1 MKKKKQSFKRFFAM
15 LLSLVMLMTSV
26 QLQPLNVQAEESSTS
41 TYYKVDDVSEL
52 SAGEEPVIPGQPGE
66 VTVSTIADTKAMA
79 ADATATVKG
88 TVIFVDGKNVVV
100 QDSTGGIN
108 LYFTTAPTDIA
119 IGDVVQATGTR
130 ATFNGLEQLKNVT
143 EYSEDDTAELPAAE
157 TTIAAILADQ
167 ETGLLE
173 STCVVIKNAV
183 IGAINT
189 SGNTTMTV
197 GDSTINIYKIPALDG
212 IGEGDTVNVTAVISD
227 YNGYQLRVADV
238 AGVELV
244 KKAEVTEPE
253 QPDDPQDPVDGIT
266 WTKVTLS
273 EIAETD
279 TVAITM
285 SKEGTTWVLP
295 NVGNGNSKQPLAVTG
310 TVTDDVLTTDVAETY
325 SWNIKA
331 VEGSY
336 NITSGDNYLYLTATN
351 NGMRIGT
358 TVAVW
363 NITGGYLNSVDSK
376 GETRYVGVYNSQD
389 WRCYTSI
396 NNQISGQTLEF
407 WKLGGSTKP
416 EEVTGMKDGT
426 YVIYDAKNMKAAKA
440 LAEDKTYGYFQPAD
454 VTLTDGVVSGYGK
467 DAAWTIKNISD
478 GRFTIVDAN
487 GRYVYMSG
495 TYNSFNVSD
504 SQPESGYLWTA
515 VANED
520 GTVKLMNVEMSKYI
534 SYDETYSSFGAY
546 AEPSDTQ
553 KANLTLVSFVEP
565 EEEEPDVGA
574 AGIADGDY
582 VIWAPAYNMALSSNY
597 NGSYYNPGVKL
608 SVSGNSVSGYGNSEI
623 WTVTNNADGTIT
635 ISCSGGKLAMD
646 TDHSSMPLDA
656 VNDTWTLEDAGNG
669 QYYVKN
675 VGRGCYIEWYKD
687 KSYWSGYYSISA
699 SSEGMFALKFTPA
712 EKGLDVDSS
721 IVEAIASWGGGG
733 AYNDTDNAAVIKGD
747 RYTSGDQLDANAEYT
762 VVVSGVN
769 VKPYSTS
776 TPNTGGTSYYMG
788 GKGIGSGSN
797 DYAQFAV
804 NTAGWGNMELS
815 FRMRASNTAPGSFQ
829 LCYSKDGGNTWVNFT
844 EGTYKYAYTSYDGE
858 GESYVVEGDGAI
870 SDGIAKTSMAPA
882 NYITFTF
889 AVPSGADNCEN
900 LLIRMVPGTD
910 AAKAGGTIK
919 NTGVIRVDS
928 VVLAGSPIVD
938 SSITGYVAVTPDGA
952 EDQAVGTELTMESAT
967 EGATICYRVNGGNWA
982 TYNAE
987 SKPTLADL
995 PCNVEAYAV
1004 SDGRAKSVVLV
1015 YTYAAGSVATV
1026 KFTPNGGGVY
1036 IEGESS
1042 EIVLSSD
1049 TADATIY
1056 YATSEDGIVFS
1067 DYAEYTAPIVIE
1079 KGFGKLSVKA
1089 YAHKD
1094 GYKDSIEVIRDFTE
1108 RSSDEYKIYFGQ
1120 MHAHTNISDGSGDIK
1135 EAFEHASNV
1144 KNLDFL
1150 AVTDH
1155 SNSFDN
1161 DGSGVLAEDGS
1172 SVSSEWKLGHDEA
1185 RNITSEDF
1193 VGLYGYEM
1201 TWSNGLG
1208 HMNTFNSPG
1217 WQSRTQ
1223 NDYKT
1228 YGTALQNYYTAL
1240 ATVPAS
1246 ISQFNHPGTT
1256 FGDFSDFA
1264 HYTEERDDLITLIE
1278 VGNGEG
1284 AIGSSGYFPSYEYYT
1299 RALDKG
1305 WHVAP
1310 TNNQDNHKGLWGDA
1324 NTGRSV
1330 VLVDSLTETNIYDAM
1345 RNYRVY
1351 ATEDNDLGIYYTLDG
1366 NIMGTILDSSDV
1378 GGTVKLSVALADPT
1392 DSANA
1397 TVSVIV
1403 NGGYAAA
1410 SQTATCND
1418 TVTFSVPS
1426 SYNYY
1431 YIKVVQA
1438 DGDIAV
1444 TAPVWIGKVEA
1455 VGVSSLT
1462 AASDLTIAGEK
1473 QTFNLELFNNEKKD
1487 LLVSSLVFTNKDTGE
1502 VIYTDSTIS
1511 QVGAEST
1518 AACTFDH
1525 IFDENGIYTI
1535 RATVKG
1541 TLNGVEKTYTQ
1552 DLEITVMPAEIT
1564 SKVIVD
1570 GTHFNDYV
1578 TGYYGGNTGNMTTIA
1593 AAQGIKVHVE
1603 TEKITAEMLADC
1615 SLLVISAPAKKTG
1628 TANAGDYTA
1637 SLFEED
1643 FIDTVKGFVENGGSV
1658 IVCGLADYQDKGAPS
1673 ADYHTAAQLNK
1684 LLAAIGSSL
1693 RINDD
1698 EAYDEENNGGQ
1709 AYRLYPSV
1717 FNSDSK
1723 WCNGLVEGQT
1733 YSQYSGCTVDAGNG
1747 TWLVK
1752 GFDTTYSIDSDGDGV
1767 GGLEK
1772 GNAVFIAAED
1782 TEYGGTVF
1790 ASGGVFVS
1798 DFEVKAEL
1806 DNMWD
1811 LPYANRTI
1819 YENILGI
1826 TRKMP
1831 EITPIAEVRQ
1841 SAAVAL
1847 GEIFVVEGYVT
1858 AGTANPNTKF
1868 FDTIYLQDDTGGI
1881 TIFPYSELGLE
1892 LGTKMRITG
1901 NTEHYQGDFEIQ
1913 IMSYEILDAAKKII
1927 DPEEMSAKAAMDYDN
1942 NGGKLIKVQ
1951 GEVDSVT
1958 MSNGVVSEFVVK
1970 DEQGDEAKV
1979 FIDGYILSGTTGKNE
1994 LAGIVK
2000 EGNTVSAVGLSYLHP
2015 EGDSEVSVCV
2025 LRVRDCDEI
2034 ILIKE
2039 GPGTGTGGNNGS
2051 GSTSGSGTGGSS
2063 SANNNTTSDKPE
2075 SNKPVETIPA
2085 PNKNTTTNKVTTNG
2099 TTVTKPVTSEKNDSE
2114 ELTIP
2119 TEDMSVDSAIVEETA
2134 NEAIV
2139 GIVKQ
2144 EVEVVEGKATVS
2156 TETINKIIEVTE
2168 TGSTVILPLKEAAR
2182 DDQEVNEVIV
2192 PAAAI
2197 TKMIE
2202 RDASVT
2208 MEFEKAKVF
2217 LSIESLKVIAE
2228 QAKGKDVE
2236 IRVVEMTHH
2245 ELNEKQQKALEGKE
2259 TELCITVQI
2268 HCDGEYIGD
2277 FKGGKAMLAI
2287 PFTPRDGRS
2296 VDYHKVYF
2304 VADDGH
2310 KEVIPFKYANGHMI
2324 IAVGHFSEYVIVY
2337 EGADIESE
2345 DVKVSVDETVLE
2357 DDETAEV
2364 DEKGGL
2370 LVVPM
2375 ILVILVFTTVIIYM
2389 KKRKGNQ

>member
-1 MKKKKQSFKRFFAM
+1 M
-15 LLSLVMLMTSV
+15 
-26 QLQPLNVQAEESSTS
+26 
-41 TYYKVDDVSEL
+41 
-52 SAGEEPVIPGQPGE
+52 
-66 VTVSTIADTKAMA
+66 
-79 ADATATVKG
+79 
-88 TVIFVDGKNVVV
+88 
-100 QDSTGGIN
+100 
-108 LYFTTAPTDIA
+108 
-119 IGDVVQATGTR
+119 
-130 ATFNGLEQLKNVT
+130 
-143 EYSEDDTAELPAAE
+143 
-157 TTIAAILADQ
+157 
-167 ETGLLE
+167 
-173 STCVVIKNAV
+173 
-183 IGAINT
+183 
-189 SGNTTMTV
+189 
-197 GDSTINIYKIPALDG
+197 
-212 IGEGDTVNVTAVISD
+212 
-227 YNGYQLRVADV
+227 
-238 AGVELV
+238 
-244 KKAEVTEPE
+244 
-253 QPDDPQDPVDGIT
+253 
-266 WTKVTLS
+266 
-273 EIAETD
+273 
-279 TVAITM
+279 
-285 SKEGTTWVLP
+285 
-295 NVGNGNSKQPLAVTG
+295 
-310 TVTDDVLTTDVAETY
+310 
-325 SWNIKA
+325 
-331 VEGSY
+331 
-336 NITSGDNYLYLTATN
+336 
-351 NGMRIGT
+351 
-358 TVAVW
+358 
-363 NITGGYLNSVDSK
+363 
-376 GETRYVGVYNSQD
+376 
-389 WRCYTSI
+389 
-396 NNQISGQTLEF
+396 
-407 WKLGGSTKP
+407 
-416 EEVTGMKDGT
+416 
-426 YVIYDAKNMKAAKA
+426 
-440 LAEDKTYGYFQPAD
+440 
-454 VTLTDGVVSGYGK
+454 
-467 DAAWTIKNISD
+467 
-478 GRFTIVDAN
+478 
-487 GRYVYMSG
+487 
-495 TYNSFNVSD
+495 
-504 SQPESGYLWTA
+504 
-515 VANED
+515 
-520 GTVKLMNVEMSKYI
+520 
-534 SYDETYSSFGAY
+534 
-546 AEPSDTQ
+546 
-553 KANLTLVSFVEP
+553 
-565 EEEEPDVGA
+565 
-574 AGIADGDY
+574 
-582 VIWAPAYNMALSSNY
+582 
-597 NGSYYNPGVKL
+597 
-608 SVSGNSVSGYGNSEI
+608 
-623 WTVTNNADGTIT
+623 
-635 ISCSGGKLAMD
+635 
-646 TDHSSMPLDA
+646 
-656 VNDTWTLEDAGNG
+656 
-669 QYYVKN
+669 
-675 VGRGCYIEWYKD
+675 
-687 KSYWSGYYSISA
+687 
-699 SSEGMFALKFTPA
+699 
-712 EKGLDVDSS
+712 
-721 IVEAIASWGGGG
+721 
-733 AYNDTDNAAVIKGD
+733 
-747 RYTSGDQLDANAEYT
+747 DANAKYT
-762 VVVSGVN
+762 VVVSGAN
-769 VKPYSTS
+769 VKPFSTS
-776 TPNTGGTSYYMG
+776 NSGTGGTSYYMG

-844 EGTYKYAYTSYDGE
+844 EGTYKYAYTSYNGA

-889 AVPSGADNCEN
+889 AVPSGADNCED

-967 EGATICYRVNGGNWA
+967 EGATIYYRVNGGDWA
-982 TYNAE
+982 TYDAE
-987 SKPTLADL
+987 SKPTLAAL
-995 PCNVEAYAV
+995 PCNVEAYAA
-1004 SDGRAKSVVLV
+1004 SDGRADSVVLV
-1015 YTYAAGSVATV
+1015 YTYAAGSVATA

-1049 TADATIY
+1049 TAGATIY

-1067 DYAEYTAPIVIE
+1067 DYVEYTAPIVIE

-1108 RSSDEYKIYFGQ
+1108 RLSDRYNNYFGQ
-1120 MHAHTNISDGSGDIK
+1120 LHAHTNISDGSGDIK

-1161 DGSGVLAEDGS
+1161 DGSGVLAQDGS
-1172 SVSSEWKLGHDEA
+1172 SVSSEWALGHAEA

-1193 VGLYGYEM
+1193 VGIYGYEM

-1208 HMNTFNSPG
+1208 HMNTFNTPG

-1378 GGTVKLSVALADPT
+1378 GGTVNLSVALTDPT

-1462 AASDLTIAGEK
+1462 ATSDLTIAGEK

-1511 QVGAEST
+1511 QVGVEST

-1525 IFDENGIYTI
+1525 IFDKNGIYTI

-1603 TEKITAEMLADC
+1603 TEKITAEMLDDC
-1615 SLLVISAPAKKTG
+1615 SLLVISAPAKKNG

-1684 LLAAIGSSL
+1684 LLEAIGSSL

-1698 EAYDEENNGGQ
+1698 EAYDQENNGGQ

-1782 TEYGGTVF
+1782 TGYGGTVF

-1913 IMSYEILDAAKKII
+1913 IMSYEILDADKKII
-1927 DPEEMSAKAAMDYDN
+1927 EPEKMSAKDAMDYGN
-1942 NGGKLIKVQ
+1942 NGGELIQVE
-1951 GEVDSVT
+1951 GEVVSVT

-1994 LAGIVK
+1994 LAGFVK
-2000 EGNTVSAVGLSYLHP
+2000 EGNTVSAVGLLYLHP
-2015 EGDSEVSVCV
+2015 EGDSEVSVSV

-2034 ILIKE
+2034 KPVKD
-2039 GPGTGTGGNNGS
+2039 GADTGTGGNTGTGDSSNSGGS
-2051 GSTSGSGTGGSS
+2051 SKPAKKPGPDSGSGKSSGEAPEVYKAPTVSGNGAKTGDNS
-2063 SANNNTTSDKPE
+2063 
-2075 SNKPVETIPA
+2075 PVVLWI
-2085 PNKNTTTNKVTTNG
+2085 
-2099 TTVTKPVTSEKNDSE
+2099 
-2114 ELTIP
+2114 
-2119 TEDMSVDSAIVEETA
+2119 SVVAL
-2134 NEAIV
+2134 
-2139 GIVKQ
+2139 
-2144 EVEVVEGKATVS
+2144 ATVA
-2156 TETINKIIEVTE
+2156 V
-2168 TGSTVILPLKEAAR
+2168 
-2182 DDQEVNEVIV
+2182 
-2192 PAAAI
+2192 
-2197 TKMIE
+2197 
-2202 RDASVT
+2202 
-2208 MEFEKAKVF
+2208 
-2217 LSIESLKVIAE
+2217 
-2228 QAKGKDVE
+2228 
-2236 IRVVEMTHH
+2236 
-2245 ELNEKQQKALEGKE
+2245 AL
-2259 TELCITVQI
+2259 ITV
-2268 HCDGEYIGD
+2268 
-2277 FKGGKAMLAI
+2277 
-2287 PFTPRDGRS
+2287 
-2296 VDYHKVYF
+2296 
-2304 VADDGH
+2304 
-2310 KEVIPFKYANGHMI
+2310 
-2324 IAVGHFSEYVIVY
+2324 
-2337 EGADIESE
+2337 
-2345 DVKVSVDETVLE
+2345 
-2357 DDETAEV
+2357 
-2364 DEKGGL
+2364 
-2370 LVVPM
+2370 
-2375 ILVILVFTTVIIYM
+2375 
-2389 KKRKGNQ
+2389 KRKKEYKEN

>member
-26 QLQPLNVQAEESSTS
+26 QLQPLNVQAEEPI
-41 TYYKVDDVSEL
+41 TYYKVMDVTKL
-52 SAGEEPVIPGQPGE
+52 SAGDNIIIVAAEDAYALGTEQNDNNRSQGSVTKSDDGNTVTLDADVQIITLEEGTTEGTFAFQVGEGYLYAASSSSNHLKTRTDKTADASWKIEITDGIAGIVAQGEKTHNVLRYNKSSDLFACYEAGKQGDVLIYSATEQDYDEGSGNGGSGNEGSGEEPVIPEQPGE

-79 ADATATVKG
+79 TDATATVKG

-108 LYFTTAPTDIA
+108 LYFSTAPADITS
-119 IGDVVQATGTR
+119 GDVVQATGTR
-130 ATFNGLEQLKNVT
+130 AAYNGLEQLKNVT
-143 EYSEDDTAELPAAE
+143 EYSKDATAGLPAAE

-173 STCVVIKNAV
+173 STRVVIKDAV

-189 SGNTTMTV
+189 SGNTTLTV

-227 YNGYQLRVADV
+227 YNGYQLRVADA

-253 QPDDPQDPVDGIT
+253 QPDDPQ
-266 WTKVTLS
+266 
-273 EIAETD
+273 
-279 TVAITM
+279 
-285 SKEGTTWVLP
+285 
-295 NVGNGNSKQPLAVTG
+295 
-310 TVTDDVLTTDVAETY
+310 
-325 SWNIKA
+325 
-331 VEGSY
+331 
-336 NITSGDNYLYLTATN
+336 
-351 NGMRIGT
+351 
-358 TVAVW
+358 
-363 NITGGYLNSVDSK
+363 
-376 GETRYVGVYNSQD
+376 
-389 WRCYTSI
+389 
-396 NNQISGQTLEF
+396 
-407 WKLGGSTKP
+407 
-416 EEVTGMKDGT
+416 
-426 YVIYDAKNMKAAKA
+426 
-440 LAEDKTYGYFQPAD
+440 
-454 VTLTDGVVSGYGK
+454 
-467 DAAWTIKNISD
+467 
-478 GRFTIVDAN
+478 
-487 GRYVYMSG
+487 
-495 TYNSFNVSD
+495 
-504 SQPESGYLWTA
+504 
-515 VANED
+515 
-520 GTVKLMNVEMSKYI
+520 
-534 SYDETYSSFGAY
+534 
-546 AEPSDTQ
+546 
-553 KANLTLVSFVEP
+553 
-565 EEEEPDVGA
+565 EPDVGA

-608 SVSGNSVSGYGNSEI
+608 SVSGSSVSGYGNSEI
-623 WTVTNNADGTIT
+623 WTVTNNEDGTIT
-635 ISCSGGKLAMD
+635 ISCSEGKLAMG
-646 TDHSSMPLDA
+646 TGFSSMPLNE
-656 VNDTWTLEDAGNG
+656 VNDTWTLEDASNG

-675 VGRGCYIEWYKD
+675 VGRECYIEWYES
-687 KSYWSGYYSISA
+687 KSYWSGYKTISA
-699 SSEGMFALKFTPA
+699 GSEGMFALKFTPA
-712 EKGLDVDSS
+712 EKGLEVDSS

-733 AYNDTDNAAVIKGD
+733 EYNDTDNAAVIQGD
-747 RYTSGDQLDANAEYT
+747 RYTSGDQLDANAKYT
-762 VVVSGVN
+762 VVVSGAN
-769 VKPYSTS
+769 VKPFSTS
-776 TPNTGGTSYYMG
+776 NSGTGGTSYYMG

-844 EGTYKYAYTSYDGE
+844 EGTYKYAYTSYNGA

-938 SSITGYVAVTPDGA
+938 SNITGYVTVTPDGA

-967 EGATICYRVNGGNWA
+967 EGATIYYRVNGGDWA
-982 TYNAE
+982 TYNAK
-987 SKPTLADL
+987 SKPTLASL

-1004 SDGRAKSVVLV
+1004 SDGRADSVVLV

-1049 TADATIY
+1049 TAGATIY
-1056 YATSEDGIVFS
+1056 YATSGDGIVFS
-1067 DYAEYTAPIVIE
+1067 DYVEYTAPIAIE

-1108 RSSDEYKIYFGQ
+1108 RLSDKYNIYFGQ
-1120 MHAHTNISDGSGDIK
+1120 LHAHTNISDGSGDIK

-1161 DGSGVLAEDGS
+1161 DGSGVLAQDGS
-1172 SVSSEWKLGHDEA
+1172 SVSSEWALGHAEA

-1208 HMNTFNSPG
+1208 HMNTFNTPG

-1246 ISQFNHPGTT
+1246 VSQFNHPGTT

-1330 VLVDSLTETNIYDAM
+1330 VLVDSLTESNIYDAM

-1366 NIMGTILDSSDV
+1366 NIMGTILDSSDI
-1378 GGTVKLSVALADPT
+1378 GGTVNLTVALTDST

-1525 IFDENGIYTI
+1525 IFDKNGIYTI

-1603 TEKITAEMLADC
+1603 TEKITAEMLDDC
-1615 SLLVISAPAKKTG
+1615 SLLVISAPAKKNG

-1643 FIDTVKGFVENGGSV
+1643 FIDTVKGFVKNGGSV
-1658 IVCGLADYQDKGAPS
+1658 IVCGLADYQDKGSPS

-1767 GGLEK
+1767 GGSEK

-1782 TEYGGTVF
+1782 TGYGGTVF

-1831 EITPIAEVRQ
+1831 EITPIADVRK

-1868 FDTIYLQDDTGGI
+1868 FDTIYLQDETGGI

-1913 IMSYEILDAAKKII
+1913 IMSYEILDADKKII
-1927 DPEEMSAKAAMDYDN
+1927 DPEKMSAKDAMDYGN
-1942 NGGKLIKVQ
+1942 NGGELIQVQ
-1951 GEVDSVT
+1951 GEVVSVT

-1970 DEQGDEAKV
+1970 DEKGDEAKV

-1994 LAGIVK
+1994 LADIVK
-2000 EGNTVSAVGLSYLHP
+2000 EGNTVSAVGLLYLHP
-2015 EGDSEVSVCV
+2015 EGDSEVSVSV

-2034 ILIKE
+2034 RLEKK
-2039 GPGTGTGGNNGS
+2039 GAGTGTGGNTGTGDSSNSGGS
-2051 GSTSGSGTGGSS
+2051 SKPAKKPGPDSGSGKSSGEAPEVYKAPTVSGNGAKTGDNS
-2063 SANNNTTSDKPE
+2063 
-2075 SNKPVETIPA
+2075 PVVLWI
-2085 PNKNTTTNKVTTNG
+2085 
-2099 TTVTKPVTSEKNDSE
+2099 
-2114 ELTIP
+2114 
-2119 TEDMSVDSAIVEETA
+2119 SVVAL
-2134 NEAIV
+2134 
-2139 GIVKQ
+2139 
-2144 EVEVVEGKATVS
+2144 ATVA
-2156 TETINKIIEVTE
+2156 V
-2168 TGSTVILPLKEAAR
+2168 
-2182 DDQEVNEVIV
+2182 
-2192 PAAAI
+2192 
-2197 TKMIE
+2197 
-2202 RDASVT
+2202 
-2208 MEFEKAKVF
+2208 
-2217 LSIESLKVIAE
+2217 
-2228 QAKGKDVE
+2228 
-2236 IRVVEMTHH
+2236 
-2245 ELNEKQQKALEGKE
+2245 AL
-2259 TELCITVQI
+2259 ITV
-2268 HCDGEYIGD
+2268 
-2277 FKGGKAMLAI
+2277 
-2287 PFTPRDGRS
+2287 
-2296 VDYHKVYF
+2296 
-2304 VADDGH
+2304 
-2310 KEVIPFKYANGHMI
+2310 
-2324 IAVGHFSEYVIVY
+2324 
-2337 EGADIESE
+2337 
-2345 DVKVSVDETVLE
+2345 
-2357 DDETAEV
+2357 
-2364 DEKGGL
+2364 
-2370 LVVPM
+2370 
-2375 ILVILVFTTVIIYM
+2375 
-2389 KKRKGNQ
+2389 KRKKEYKEN

>member
-26 QLQPLNVQAEESSTS
+26 QLQPLNVQAEEPI
-41 TYYKVDDVSEL
+41 TYYKVMDVTKL
-52 SAGEEPVIPGQPGE
+52 SAGDNIIIVAAEDAYALGTEQNDNNRSQGSVAKSDDGNTVTLDADVQIITLEEGTTEGTFAFQVGEGYLYAASSSSNHLKTRTDKTADASWKIEITDGIAGIVAQGEKTHNVLRYNKSSDLFACYEAGKQGDVLIYSATEQDYDEGSGNGGSGNEGSGEEPVIPEQPGE

-79 ADATATVKG
+79 TDATATVKG

-108 LYFTTAPTDIA
+108 LYFSTAPADITS
-119 IGDVVQATGTR
+119 GDVVQATGTR
-130 ATFNGLEQLKNVT
+130 AAYNGLEQLKNVT
-143 EYSEDDTAELPAAE
+143 EYSKDATAGLPAAE

-173 STCVVIKNAV
+173 STRVVIKDAV

-189 SGNTTMTV
+189 SGNTTLTV

-227 YNGYQLRVADV
+227 YNGYQLRVADA

-253 QPDDPQDPVDGIT
+253 QPDDPQ
-266 WTKVTLS
+266 
-273 EIAETD
+273 
-279 TVAITM
+279 
-285 SKEGTTWVLP
+285 
-295 NVGNGNSKQPLAVTG
+295 
-310 TVTDDVLTTDVAETY
+310 
-325 SWNIKA
+325 
-331 VEGSY
+331 
-336 NITSGDNYLYLTATN
+336 
-351 NGMRIGT
+351 
-358 TVAVW
+358 
-363 NITGGYLNSVDSK
+363 
-376 GETRYVGVYNSQD
+376 
-389 WRCYTSI
+389 
-396 NNQISGQTLEF
+396 
-407 WKLGGSTKP
+407 
-416 EEVTGMKDGT
+416 
-426 YVIYDAKNMKAAKA
+426 
-440 LAEDKTYGYFQPAD
+440 
-454 VTLTDGVVSGYGK
+454 
-467 DAAWTIKNISD
+467 
-478 GRFTIVDAN
+478 
-487 GRYVYMSG
+487 
-495 TYNSFNVSD
+495 
-504 SQPESGYLWTA
+504 
-515 VANED
+515 
-520 GTVKLMNVEMSKYI
+520 
-534 SYDETYSSFGAY
+534 
-546 AEPSDTQ
+546 
-553 KANLTLVSFVEP
+553 
-565 EEEEPDVGA
+565 EPDVGA

-608 SVSGNSVSGYGNSEI
+608 SVSGSSVSGYGNSEI
-623 WTVTNNADGTIT
+623 WTVTNNEDGTIT
-635 ISCSGGKLAMD
+635 ISCSEGKLAMG
-646 TDHSSMPLDA
+646 TGFSSMPLNE
-656 VNDTWTLEDAGNG
+656 VNDTWTLEDASNG

-675 VGRGCYIEWYKD
+675 VGRECYIEWYES
-687 KSYWSGYYSISA
+687 KSYWSGYKTISA
-699 SSEGMFALKFTPA
+699 GSEGMFALKFTPA
-712 EKGLDVDSS
+712 EKGLEVDSS

-733 AYNDTDNAAVIKGD
+733 EYNDTDNAAVIQGD
-747 RYTSGDQLDANAEYT
+747 RYTSGDQLDANAKYT
-762 VVVSGVN
+762 VVVSGAN
-769 VKPYSTS
+769 VKPFSTS
-776 TPNTGGTSYYMG
+776 NSGTGGTSYYMG

-844 EGTYKYAYTSYDGE
+844 EGTYKYAYTSYNGA

-938 SSITGYVAVTPDGA
+938 SNITGYVTVTPDGA

-967 EGATICYRVNGGNWA
+967 EGATIYYRVNGGDWA
-982 TYNAE
+982 TYNAK
-987 SKPTLADL
+987 SKPTLASL

-1004 SDGRAKSVVLV
+1004 SDGRADSVVLV

-1049 TADATIY
+1049 TAGATIY
-1056 YATSEDGIVFS
+1056 YATSGDGIVFS
-1067 DYAEYTAPIVIE
+1067 DYVEYTAPIAIE

-1108 RSSDEYKIYFGQ
+1108 RLSDKYNIYFGQ
-1120 MHAHTNISDGSGDIK
+1120 LHAHTNISDGSGDIK

-1161 DGSGVLAEDGS
+1161 DGSGVLAQDGS
-1172 SVSSEWKLGHDEA
+1172 SVSSEWALGHAEA

-1208 HMNTFNSPG
+1208 HMNTFNTPG

-1246 ISQFNHPGTT
+1246 VSQFNHPGTT

-1330 VLVDSLTETNIYDAM
+1330 VLVDSLTESNIYDAM

-1366 NIMGTILDSSDV
+1366 NIMGTILDSSDI
-1378 GGTVKLSVALADPT
+1378 GGTVNLTVALTDST

-1525 IFDENGIYTI
+1525 IFDKNGIYTI

-1603 TEKITAEMLADC
+1603 TEKITAEMLDDC
-1615 SLLVISAPAKKTG
+1615 SLLVISAPAKKNG

-1643 FIDTVKGFVENGGSV
+1643 FIDTVKGFVKNGGSV
-1658 IVCGLADYQDKGAPS
+1658 IVCGLADYQDKGSPS

-1782 TEYGGTVF
+1782 TGYGGTVF

-1831 EITPIAEVRQ
+1831 EITPIADVRK

-1868 FDTIYLQDDTGGI
+1868 FDTIYLQDETGGI

-1913 IMSYEILDAAKKII
+1913 IMSYEILDADKKII
-1927 DPEEMSAKAAMDYDN
+1927 DPEKMSAKDAMDYGN
-1942 NGGKLIKVQ
+1942 NGGELIQVQ
-1951 GEVDSVT
+1951 GEVVSVT

-1970 DEQGDEAKV
+1970 DEKGDEAKV

-1994 LAGIVK
+1994 LADIVK
-2000 EGNTVSAVGLSYLHP
+2000 EGNTVSAVGLLYLHP
-2015 EGDSEVSVCV
+2015 EGDSEVSVSV

-2034 ILIKE
+2034 RLEKK
-2039 GPGTGTGGNNGS
+2039 GAGTGTGGNTGTGDSSNSGGS
-2051 GSTSGSGTGGSS
+2051 SKPAKKPGPDSGSGKSSGEAPEVYKAPTVSGNGAKTGDNS
-2063 SANNNTTSDKPE
+2063 
-2075 SNKPVETIPA
+2075 PVVLWI
-2085 PNKNTTTNKVTTNG
+2085 
-2099 TTVTKPVTSEKNDSE
+2099 
-2114 ELTIP
+2114 
-2119 TEDMSVDSAIVEETA
+2119 SVVAL
-2134 NEAIV
+2134 
-2139 GIVKQ
+2139 
-2144 EVEVVEGKATVS
+2144 ATVA
-2156 TETINKIIEVTE
+2156 V
-2168 TGSTVILPLKEAAR
+2168 
-2182 DDQEVNEVIV
+2182 
-2192 PAAAI
+2192 
-2197 TKMIE
+2197 
-2202 RDASVT
+2202 
-2208 MEFEKAKVF
+2208 
-2217 LSIESLKVIAE
+2217 
-2228 QAKGKDVE
+2228 
-2236 IRVVEMTHH
+2236 
-2245 ELNEKQQKALEGKE
+2245 AL
-2259 TELCITVQI
+2259 ITV
-2268 HCDGEYIGD
+2268 
-2277 FKGGKAMLAI
+2277 
-2287 PFTPRDGRS
+2287 
-2296 VDYHKVYF
+2296 
-2304 VADDGH
+2304 
-2310 KEVIPFKYANGHMI
+2310 
-2324 IAVGHFSEYVIVY
+2324 
-2337 EGADIESE
+2337 
-2345 DVKVSVDETVLE
+2345 
-2357 DDETAEV
+2357 
-2364 DEKGGL
+2364 
-2370 LVVPM
+2370 
-2375 ILVILVFTTVIIYM
+2375 
-2389 KKRKGNQ
+2389 KRKKEYKEN

>member
-26 QLQPLNVQAEESSTS
+26 QLQPLNVQAEEPI
-41 TYYKVDDVSEL
+41 TYYKVMDVTKL
-52 SAGEEPVIPGQPGE
+52 SAGDNIIIVAAEDAYALGTEQNDNNRSQGSVAKSDDGNTVTLDADVQIITLEEGTTEGTFAFQVGEGYLYAASSSSNHLKTRTDKTADASWKIEITDGIAGIVAQGEKTHNVLRYNKSSDLFACYEAGKQGDVLIYSATEQDYDEGSGNGGSGNEGSGEEPVIPEQPGE

-79 ADATATVKG
+79 TDATATVKG

-108 LYFTTAPTDIA
+108 LYFSTAPADITS
-119 IGDVVQATGTR
+119 GDVVQATGTR
-130 ATFNGLEQLKNVT
+130 AAYNGLEQLKNVT
-143 EYSEDDTAELPAAE
+143 EYSKDATAGLPAAE

-173 STCVVIKNAV
+173 STRVVIKDAV

-189 SGNTTMTV
+189 SGNTTLTV

-227 YNGYQLRVADV
+227 YNGYQLRVADA

-253 QPDDPQDPVDGIT
+253 QPDDPQ
-266 WTKVTLS
+266 
-273 EIAETD
+273 
-279 TVAITM
+279 
-285 SKEGTTWVLP
+285 
-295 NVGNGNSKQPLAVTG
+295 
-310 TVTDDVLTTDVAETY
+310 
-325 SWNIKA
+325 
-331 VEGSY
+331 
-336 NITSGDNYLYLTATN
+336 
-351 NGMRIGT
+351 
-358 TVAVW
+358 
-363 NITGGYLNSVDSK
+363 
-376 GETRYVGVYNSQD
+376 
-389 WRCYTSI
+389 
-396 NNQISGQTLEF
+396 
-407 WKLGGSTKP
+407 
-416 EEVTGMKDGT
+416 
-426 YVIYDAKNMKAAKA
+426 
-440 LAEDKTYGYFQPAD
+440 
-454 VTLTDGVVSGYGK
+454 
-467 DAAWTIKNISD
+467 
-478 GRFTIVDAN
+478 
-487 GRYVYMSG
+487 
-495 TYNSFNVSD
+495 
-504 SQPESGYLWTA
+504 
-515 VANED
+515 
-520 GTVKLMNVEMSKYI
+520 
-534 SYDETYSSFGAY
+534 
-546 AEPSDTQ
+546 
-553 KANLTLVSFVEP
+553 
-565 EEEEPDVGA
+565 EPDVGA

-608 SVSGNSVSGYGNSEI
+608 SVSGSSVSGYGNSEI
-623 WTVTNNADGTIT
+623 WTVTNNEDGTIT
-635 ISCSGGKLAMD
+635 ISCSEGKLAMG
-646 TDHSSMPLDA
+646 TGFSSMPLNE
-656 VNDTWTLEDAGNG
+656 VNDTWTLEDASNG

-675 VGRGCYIEWYKD
+675 VGRECYIEWYES
-687 KSYWSGYYSISA
+687 KSYWSGYKTISA
-699 SSEGMFALKFTPA
+699 GSEGMFALKFTPA
-712 EKGLDVDSS
+712 EKGLEVDSS

-733 AYNDTDNAAVIKGD
+733 EYNDTDNAAVIQGD
-747 RYTSGDQLDANAEYT
+747 RYTSGDQLDANAKYT
-762 VVVSGVN
+762 VVVSGAN
-769 VKPYSTS
+769 VKPFSTS
-776 TPNTGGTSYYMG
+776 NSGTGGTSYYMG

-844 EGTYKYAYTSYDGE
+844 EGTYKYAYTSYNGA

-938 SSITGYVAVTPDGA
+938 SNITGYVTVTPDGA

-967 EGATICYRVNGGNWA
+967 EGATIYYRVNGGDWA
-982 TYNAE
+982 TYNAK
-987 SKPTLADL
+987 SKPTLASL

-1004 SDGRAKSVVLV
+1004 SDGRADSVVLV

-1049 TADATIY
+1049 TAGATIY
-1056 YATSEDGIVFS
+1056 YATSGDGIVFS
-1067 DYAEYTAPIVIE
+1067 DYVEYTAPIAIE

-1108 RSSDEYKIYFGQ
+1108 RLSDKYNIYFGQ
-1120 MHAHTNISDGSGDIK
+1120 LHAHTNISDGSGDIK

-1161 DGSGVLAEDGS
+1161 DGSGVLAQDGS
-1172 SVSSEWKLGHDEA
+1172 SVSSEWALGHAEA

-1208 HMNTFNSPG
+1208 HMNTFNTPG

-1246 ISQFNHPGTT
+1246 VSQFNHPGTT

-1330 VLVDSLTETNIYDAM
+1330 VLVDSLTESNIYDAM

-1366 NIMGTILDSSDV
+1366 NIMGTILDSSDI
-1378 GGTVKLSVALADPT
+1378 GGTVNLTVALTDST

-1525 IFDENGIYTI
+1525 IFDKNGIYTI

-1603 TEKITAEMLADC
+1603 TEKITAEMLDDC
-1615 SLLVISAPAKKTG
+1615 SLLVISAPAKKNG

-1643 FIDTVKGFVENGGSV
+1643 FIDTVKGFVKNGGSV
-1658 IVCGLADYQDKGAPS
+1658 IVCGLADYQDKGSPS

-1782 TEYGGTVF
+1782 TGYGGTVF

-1831 EITPIAEVRQ
+1831 EITPIADVRK

-1868 FDTIYLQDDTGGI
+1868 FDTIYLQDETGGI

-1913 IMSYEILDAAKKII
+1913 IMSYEILDADKKII
-1927 DPEEMSAKAAMDYDN
+1927 VPKEMSAKDAMNYGK
-1942 NGGKLIKVQ
+1942 NGGELIKVQ
-1951 GEVDSVT
+1951 GEVVSVT

-1994 LAGIVK
+1994 LADIVK

-2015 EGDSEVSVCV
+2015 EGNSEVSVCV

-2034 ILIKE
+2034 RLVE
-2039 GPGTGTGGNNGS
+2039 GGVGTGTGGNTGTGDSSNSGGS
-2051 GSTSGSGTGGSS
+2051 SKPAKKPGPDSGSGKSSGEAPEVYKAPTVSGNGAKTGDNS
-2063 SANNNTTSDKPE
+2063 
-2075 SNKPVETIPA
+2075 PVVLWI
-2085 PNKNTTTNKVTTNG
+2085 
-2099 TTVTKPVTSEKNDSE
+2099 
-2114 ELTIP
+2114 
-2119 TEDMSVDSAIVEETA
+2119 SVVAL
-2134 NEAIV
+2134 
-2139 GIVKQ
+2139 
-2144 EVEVVEGKATVS
+2144 ATVA
-2156 TETINKIIEVTE
+2156 V
-2168 TGSTVILPLKEAAR
+2168 
-2182 DDQEVNEVIV
+2182 
-2192 PAAAI
+2192 
-2197 TKMIE
+2197 
-2202 RDASVT
+2202 
-2208 MEFEKAKVF
+2208 
-2217 LSIESLKVIAE
+2217 
-2228 QAKGKDVE
+2228 
-2236 IRVVEMTHH
+2236 
-2245 ELNEKQQKALEGKE
+2245 AL
-2259 TELCITVQI
+2259 ITV
-2268 HCDGEYIGD
+2268 
-2277 FKGGKAMLAI
+2277 
-2287 PFTPRDGRS
+2287 
-2296 VDYHKVYF
+2296 
-2304 VADDGH
+2304 
-2310 KEVIPFKYANGHMI
+2310 
-2324 IAVGHFSEYVIVY
+2324 
-2337 EGADIESE
+2337 
-2345 DVKVSVDETVLE
+2345 
-2357 DDETAEV
+2357 
-2364 DEKGGL
+2364 
-2370 LVVPM
+2370 
-2375 ILVILVFTTVIIYM
+2375 
-2389 KKRKGNQ
+2389 KRKKEYKEN

>member
-26 QLQPLNVQAEESSTS
+26 QLQPLNVQAKESSTS
-41 TYYKVDDVSEL
+41 TYYKVVDVTKL
-52 SAGEEPVIPGQPGE
+52 SAGDNIIIVAAEDAYALGTEQKNNNRGQGSVTKSDDGNTVTFGADVQVITLEAGTTEGTFAFKVDGDKAGYLYAASSSSNYLKTQTDKTADASWKIEITDGIASIVAQGENTRNVLRYNKNSSLFSCYASGQNDIVVYSANEQDYDEGSGNGGSGNEGSGEEPVIPEQPGE
-66 VTVSTIADTKAMA
+66 VTVSTIADAKAMDT
-79 ADATATVKG
+79 DATATVKG

-108 LYFTTAPTDIA
+108 LYFSTAPADIT

-130 ATFNGLEQLKNVT
+130 AAYKGLEQLKDVT
-143 EYSEDDTAELPAAE
+143 EYSKDGTAGLPAAE
-157 TTIAAILADQ
+157 TTIAAILIDQ
-167 ETGLLE
+167 EGLLE
-173 STCVVIKNAV
+173 STRVVIKDAV

-189 SGNTTMTV
+189 TGNTTLTV
-197 GDSTINIYKIPALDG
+197 GDSTINIYRIPALDG

-227 YNGYQLRVADV
+227 YNGYQLRVAD
-238 AGVELV
+238 AEGVELV

-253 QPDDPQDPVDGIT
+253 QPDDPQDP
-266 WTKVTLS
+266 
-273 EIAETD
+273 
-279 TVAITM
+279 
-285 SKEGTTWVLP
+285 
-295 NVGNGNSKQPLAVTG
+295 
-310 TVTDDVLTTDVAETY
+310 
-325 SWNIKA
+325 
-331 VEGSY
+331 
-336 NITSGDNYLYLTATN
+336 
-351 NGMRIGT
+351 
-358 TVAVW
+358 
-363 NITGGYLNSVDSK
+363 
-376 GETRYVGVYNSQD
+376 
-389 WRCYTSI
+389 
-396 NNQISGQTLEF
+396 
-407 WKLGGSTKP
+407 
-416 EEVTGMKDGT
+416 
-426 YVIYDAKNMKAAKA
+426 
-440 LAEDKTYGYFQPAD
+440 
-454 VTLTDGVVSGYGK
+454 
-467 DAAWTIKNISD
+467 
-478 GRFTIVDAN
+478 
-487 GRYVYMSG
+487 
-495 TYNSFNVSD
+495 
-504 SQPESGYLWTA
+504 
-515 VANED
+515 
-520 GTVKLMNVEMSKYI
+520 
-534 SYDETYSSFGAY
+534 
-546 AEPSDTQ
+546 
-553 KANLTLVSFVEP
+553 
-565 EEEEPDVGA
+565 DVGT

-582 VIWAPAYNMALSSNY
+582 VIWAPACNMALSSNY

-623 WTVTNNADGTIT
+623 WTVTNNEDGTIT
-635 ISCSGGKLAMD
+635 ISCSDGKLSMGASY
-646 TDHSSMPLDA
+646 SSMPLNE

-675 VGRGCYIEWYKD
+675 VGRECYIEWYEA
-687 KSYWSGYYSISA
+687 KSYWSGYKTISA
-699 SSEGMFALKFTPA
+699 GSEGMFALKFTPA
-712 EKGLDVDSS
+712 EKGSEVDSS

-733 AYNDTDNAAVIKGD
+733 EYSDDANATVIQGD
-747 RYTSGDQLDANAEYT
+747 RYTSGDQLDANAKYT
-762 VVVSGVN
+762 VVVSDAN
-769 VKPYSTS
+769 VKPFSTS
-776 TPNTGGTSYYMG
+776 NSGTGGTSYYMG

-829 LCYSKDGGNTWVNFT
+829 LCYFNDDSNTWVNFT
-844 EGTYKYAYTSYDGE
+844 EGTYKYAYTSYNGE

-889 AVPSGADNCEN
+889 AVPSGADNCED

-938 SSITGYVAVTPDGA
+938 SKITGYVTVTPDGA

-967 EGATICYRVNGGNWA
+967 EGATIYYRVNGGNWA

-987 SKPTLADL
+987 SKPTLAAL

-1004 SDGRAKSVVLV
+1004 SDGRADSVVLV

-1049 TADATIY
+1049 TAGATIY

-1067 DYAEYTAPIVIE
+1067 DYVEYTAPIVIK
-1079 KGFGKLSVKA
+1079 KGFSKLSVKA

-1108 RSSDEYKIYFGQ
+1108 RSSDEYNIYFGQ
-1120 MHAHTNISDGSGDIK
+1120 LHAHTNISDGSGDIK
-1135 EAFEHASNV
+1135 EAFEHASDVN
-1144 KNLDFL
+1144 NLDFL

-1161 DGSGVLAEDGS
+1161 DGSGVLAQDGS
-1172 SVSSEWKLGHDEA
+1172 SVSSEWALGHAEA

-1193 VGLYGYEM
+1193 VGIYGFEM

-1208 HMNTFNSPG
+1208 HMNTFNTPG

-1240 ATVPAS
+1240 ATFPAS

-1330 VLVDSLTETNIYDAM
+1330 VLVDSLTESNIYDAM

-1378 GGTVKLSVALADPT
+1378 GGTVDLSVTLADPT

-1525 IFDENGIYTI
+1525 IFDKNGIYTI

-1603 TEKITAEMLADC
+1603 TEKITAEMLDDC
-1615 SLLVISAPAKKTG
+1615 SLLVISAPAKKNG

-1637 SLFEED
+1637 SLFEDE

-1831 EITPIAEVRQ
+1831 EITPIAEVRK
-1841 SAAVAL
+1841 SAASAL

-1868 FDTIYLQDDTGGI
+1868 FDTIYLQDETGGI

-1913 IMSYEILDAAKKII
+1913 IMSYEILDAEKKII
-1927 DPEEMSAKAAMDYDN
+1927 VPKEMSAKDAMNYGK
-1942 NGGKLIKVQ
+1942 NGGELIKVQ
-1951 GEVDSVT
+1951 GEVVSVT

-1994 LAGIVK
+1994 LADIVK

-2015 EGDSEVSVCV
+2015 EGNSEVSVCV

-2034 ILIKE
+2034 RLVE
-2039 GPGTGTGGNNGS
+2039 GGVGTGTGGNTGTGDSSNSGGS
-2051 GSTSGSGTGGSS
+2051 SKPAKKPGPDSGSGKSSGEAPEVYKAPAVSGNGAKTGDNS
-2063 SANNNTTSDKPE
+2063 
-2075 SNKPVETIPA
+2075 PVVLWISVVA
-2085 PNKNTTTNKVTTNG
+2085 L
-2099 TTVTKPVTSEKNDSE
+2099 TTVAV
-2114 ELTIP
+2114 
-2119 TEDMSVDSAIVEETA
+2119 
-2134 NEAIV
+2134 
-2139 GIVKQ
+2139 
-2144 EVEVVEGKATVS
+2144 
-2156 TETINKIIEVTE
+2156 
-2168 TGSTVILPLKEAAR
+2168 
-2182 DDQEVNEVIV
+2182 
-2192 PAAAI
+2192 
-2197 TKMIE
+2197 
-2202 RDASVT
+2202 
-2208 MEFEKAKVF
+2208 
-2217 LSIESLKVIAE
+2217 
-2228 QAKGKDVE
+2228 
-2236 IRVVEMTHH
+2236 
-2245 ELNEKQQKALEGKE
+2245 AL
-2259 TELCITVQI
+2259 ITV
-2268 HCDGEYIGD
+2268 
-2277 FKGGKAMLAI
+2277 
-2287 PFTPRDGRS
+2287 
-2296 VDYHKVYF
+2296 
-2304 VADDGH
+2304 
-2310 KEVIPFKYANGHMI
+2310 
-2324 IAVGHFSEYVIVY
+2324 
-2337 EGADIESE
+2337 
-2345 DVKVSVDETVLE
+2345 
-2357 DDETAEV
+2357 
-2364 DEKGGL
+2364 
-2370 LVVPM
+2370 
-2375 ILVILVFTTVIIYM
+2375 
-2389 KKRKGNQ
+2389 KRKKEYKEN